1 LLGKKIKKD
10 EIVKKKKTIY
20 KNMSNKT
27 NSDQIWMMKKIK
39 GDKIKKE
46 F

>member
-1 LLGKKIKKD
+1 
-10 EIVKKKKTIY
+10 
-20 KNMSNKT
+20 MSNKI

-46 F
+46 FQFYKLFKIKN